1 MTLIT
6 IDNHSC
12 LINNRLWLAN
22 CKFMYSSKLTIFYLW
37 KSHML
42 SLFLCQTCKKIE
54 VSISINQLHL
64 FFHGPNF
71 ISTWILVLFVHDK
84 NWFHIYTWIPKTW
97 KYLSITKFLAIHNID
112 MNVHSYTSSRFQDEH
127 IPFS

>member
-6 IDNHSC
+6 LDSHSC
-12 LINNRLWLAN
+12 LTNNRLWLAS
-22 CKFMYSSKLTIFYLW
+22 CKLMYSTRLTIFYLW
-37 KSHML
+37 KSHIF
-42 SLFLCQTCKKIE
+42 SFILCQIYKRIE
-54 VSISINQLHL
+54 VSISINRSHL
-64 FFHGPNF
+64 FCHGPNF
-71 ISTWILVLFVHDK
+71 TSTWILVLFVHDK

-112 MNVHSYTSSRFQDEH
+112 MIVHSYISSRSQDEQ